1 MSDINVILITF
12 SIGSALLFLVLAI
25 MDRIFKQNYIR
36 SFSLLY
42 LFVFISNV
50 SLIMYMYTEYNSLI
64 TLSLNLTIAS
74 GYFLYRGSKQL
85 YNLELKRSEWITL
98 LSIIIFASFIS
109 LFPNTEFINGS
120 LFFLGILFYYISSVL
135 IFYKNGLR
143 REKSM
148 SILLVLMLLL
158 MLIKPYLTEYERL
171 SIWVTIIQGYLG
183 LVLALYLIFIHLYKV
198 EMKNQQQ
205 QKDLEY
211 LSFHDTLTGVY
222 NRTYLNQL
230 LTNQTL
236 INEYPLVAVMMD
248 MNNLKMINDTHGH
261 DAGDYAIGSF
271 AASIKLV
278 IRKDDLVIRRSGD
291 EFLLFMPNTDELKAK
306 EIILQI
312 KKQTE
317 SFSVQGIFLS
327 ISTGYAIMNDQ
338 HQNLNEIIQQADQ
351 AMYREKREFKRH

>member
-1 MSDINVILITF
+1 
-12 SIGSALLFLVLAI
+12 
-25 MDRIFKQNYIR
+25 
-36 SFSLLY
+36 
-42 LFVFISNV
+42 
-50 SLIMYMYTEYNSLI
+50 
-64 TLSLNLTIAS
+64 
-74 GYFLYRGSKQL
+74 
-85 YNLELKRSEWITL
+85 
-98 LSIIIFASFIS
+98 
-109 LFPNTEFINGS
+109 
-120 LFFLGILFYYISSVL
+120 
-135 IFYKNGLR
+135 
-143 REKSM
+143 M
-148 SILLVLMLLL
+148 SILLILMLLL
-158 MLIKPYLTEYERL
+158 MLIKPYLTEFERL
-171 SIWVTIIQGYLG
+171 NIWVTIIQGYLG